1 MTNLSEQS
9 RYILKHLAKGLTIG
23 AILNQHPDLT
33 AVDIADAAQEALRL
47 DKFQCETSSRKAGDT
62 NLRTYEV
69 WTHHDDN
76 TLCKMLSEG
85 YTIQEIAKTLERH
98 PMSIRRRMTQ
108 LSLDDSL

>member
-1 MTNLSEQS
+1 MTQLSEQS
-9 RYILKHLAKGLTIG
+9 RYILKYLANGLTIG

-33 AVDIADAAQEALRL
+33 ARDIAQAAEEALRL
-47 DKFQCETSSRKAGDT
+47 DKFQRETSSRKAGDT

-69 WTHHDDN
+69 WTQNEDN
-76 TLCKMLSEG
+76 ILCKMLSEDC
-85 YTIQEIAKTLERH
+85 TIQAIGKALERH